1 MKRIFSVALR
11 AFCCWLKGSQLL
23 DKNLTFERCYRR
35 LFSTLMSFFKMHFNS
50 IEPFYIFLC
59 QATKE
64 PTDLIFSWFLGGISI
79 QSEKSN
85 NCLVC
90 LLSTKL
96 SQVFCF
102 SGAWK
107 CEGLVL
113 CLVGSPSSLL
123 ITLQSF
129 NPSSQVKV
137 AQDFACRNAIHLWL
151 PYCCSSSN
159 VTPHNLRYILLIFFA
174 HARLECLEYIK
185 S

>member
-1 MKRIFSVALR
+1 MLST
-11 AFCCWLKGSQLL
+11 AF
-23 DKNLTFERCYRR
+23 
-35 LFSTLMSFFKMHFNS
+35 FNS
-50 IEPFYIFLC
+50 HVFL
-59 QATKE
+59 QNAFQ
-64 PTDLIFSWFLGGISI
+64 LNWAILYFSLPSYQRTNGPHFLVVLGGISI

>member
-1 MKRIFSVALR
+1 MKDVIDGFFQLSCLSSKCISTQLSHFIFFFAKL
-11 AFCCWLKGSQLL
+11 LKNQRTS
-23 DKNLTFERCYRR
+23 
-35 LFSTLMSFFKMHFNS
+35 FSRGF
-50 IEPFYIFLC
+50 
-59 QATKE
+59 
-64 PTDLIFSWFLGGISI
+64 GGISI

-159 VTPHNLRYILLIFFA
+159 VTPHNLRYILLIF
-174 HARLECLEYIK
+174 LLMPDWCLEYIK